1 MIDALASPRGMLR
14 RARQQIGDLDAQI
27 KSFMK
32 EKPWSHVVAKDAD
45 GVTDLHKIKFT
56 TRLSE
61 DLPHIVFE
69 AANKMR
75 SALDQLGFTVA
86 NLTGKIAPK
95 SCKFPMG
102 PTETEMRNNAKGG
115 CKDLPPEVTAVFM
128 SLKPYKGG
136 NNALWALNEF
146 ANTPKHKMLIP
157 VALSSGIG
165 VGPGPFWG
173 SLLALHWDGKR
184 NEIVFGRAGPSN

>member
-1 MIDALASPRGMLR
+1 MINFPPYGLIHYEELESDIRLIARFGGVVTKCLTIFRNSGSFFRLEFFAMIDALASPRGMLR

-69 AANKMR
+69 AANNMR

-102 PTETEMRNNAKGG
+102 PT
-115 CKDLPPEVTAVFM
+115 
-128 SLKPYKGG
+128 
-136 NNALWALNEF
+136 
-146 ANTPKHKMLIP
+146 
-157 VALSSGIG
+157 
-165 VGPGPFWG
+165 
-173 SLLALHWDGKR
+173 
-184 NEIVFGRAGPSN
+184 